1 MAHPYHTT
9 PRPMPL
15 AEDAGC
21 VCVGGGPSAS
31 IGPTG
36 PSVHERDVPSS
47 LRLNGVTVS
56 ALTLPGLLGR
66 FQVSHY

>member
-1 MAHPYHTT
+1 
-9 PRPMPL
+9 MPL

-21 VCVGGGPSAS
+21 VCVCGGVPQPLLDPLDLQSMEG
-31 IGPTG
+31 
-36 PSVHERDVPSS
+36 DVPSS
-47 LRLNGVTVS
+47 LRLNGVIVS